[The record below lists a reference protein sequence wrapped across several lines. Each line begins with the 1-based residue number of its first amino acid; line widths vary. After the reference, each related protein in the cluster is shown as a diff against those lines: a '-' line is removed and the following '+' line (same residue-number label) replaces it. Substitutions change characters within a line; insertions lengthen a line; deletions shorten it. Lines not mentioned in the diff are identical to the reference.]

1 MQITT
6 IILAGGKSKRMG
18 TDKAL
23 LELEGKTLL
32 ERAINLCKPISTE
45 LLISSNSDLHAG
57 FNYPVINDEVKNC
70 GPIGGIYSGLK
81 QSNTD
86 WNLVLSVDT
95 AFVDAPFLQFL
106 IENIGDFDAVV
117 PFSEKGGEPLIAL
130 YNKSCISKM
139 EELIENGDYRMH
151 NLLKTVNTNWVDAQ
165 EYLNKNKRLF
175 TNLNRPEDL
184 ESSKL

>member
-1 MQITT
+1 
-6 IILAGGKSKRMG
+6 MG

-23 LELEGKTLL
+23 LELGGKTLL
-32 ERAINLCKPISTE
+32 ERAITLCKPLSSE

-57 FNYPVINDEVKNC
+57 FNYPIIKDEVKDC

-81 QSNTD
+81 QSNFD
-86 WNLVLSVDT
+86 WNLVLSVDA
-95 AFVDAPFLQFL
+95 AFVDALFLQFL
-106 IENIGDFDAVV
+106 LKNTGDFDAVV

-130 YNKSCISKM
+130 YNRSCISKM
-139 EELIENGDYRMH
+139 EKLIENGEYKMH
-151 NLLKTVNTNWVDAQ
+151 NLLKSVNTNWVDAQ

-175 TNLNRPEDL
+175 ANLNRPEDL

>member
-32 ERAINLCKPISTE
+32 ERAINLCKPLSFE
-45 LLISSNSDLHAG
+45 LLISSNNDLHAR
-57 FNYPVINDEVKNC
+57 FNYPLIKDEVKNC

-81 QSNTD
+81 QSKTD
-86 WNLVLSVDT
+86 WNLVLSVDA

-106 IENIGDFDAVV
+106 IKNTGDFDAVI
-117 PFSEKGGEPLIAL
+117 PFSEKGAEPLIAL
-130 YNKSCISKM
+130 YHRSCISKM
-139 EELIENGDYRMH
+139 EELLENQDYRMH
-151 NLLKTVNTNWVDAQ
+151 NLLKSVKTNWVDAQ
-165 EYLNKNKRLF
+165 EYLNKNTRLF
-175 TNLNRPEDL
+175 ANLNRPEDL
-184 ESSKL
+184 ESSKI